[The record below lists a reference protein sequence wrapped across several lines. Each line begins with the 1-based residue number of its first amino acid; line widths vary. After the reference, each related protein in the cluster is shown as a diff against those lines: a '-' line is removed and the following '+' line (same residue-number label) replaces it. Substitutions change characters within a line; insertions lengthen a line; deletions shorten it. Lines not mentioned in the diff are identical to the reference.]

1 MRFRACS
8 LCVSLF
14 NFFPSGGMPAP
25 SAFPSFY
32 NSGDRRDGF
41 YLLPQVASSQFST
54 TDNALDFNHFH
65 SICSFEIPHNLL
77 QVSVVARAEGVIAW
91 PPVT

>member
-1 MRFRACS
+1 
-8 LCVSLF
+8 
-14 NFFPSGGMPAP
+14 MPAP